1 MECVC
6 GSLIT
11 AFERGDSSQHLTR
24 RLDMKHCALSPLLS
38 RFTTRLQARDC
49 RAVPGCNWWL
59 FGRRLFGALGLL
71 SLCLGLLMAMTV
83 ERQPSLPLHPETE
96 ATPGSVSSSLRGKL
110 GIGTRVNSEKRFVL
124 NADDLKAAM
133 HLLMARKHLQGDSR
147 FLIENN
153 RLRGQV
159 SLRLP
164 IVQAHWYLNLDI
176 ETIDQEG
183 GAHLEKL
190 RIGHLAFSSP
200 MAGWVVRG
208 LMHLP
213 QFSRYRELVTPLLHE
228 VRIME
233 GRLVAMVR
241 WNREILGQLR
251 GVMPLPADRERLP
264 LYRQRL
270 VEVLSDG
277 TQSRYVRLVRLTQ
290 PLFALAHERSQL
302 NRQPIEENRAV
313 LLTLSDY
320 ATGKDWET
328 PDGEPIV
335 PHRKV
340 LLNKRIDTAQHFLG
354 AAVMALSGQGALVEM
369 IGLAKEL
376 HDTHDGSGF
385 SFIDLAADQAGAM
398 LGRYAVRSPE
408 MASHIQT
415 ILRQNGTDDGLL
427 IPQLMDLPESMDSQ
441 TFAARF
447 KNIDSPEYQA
457 MKQEIDSRIRN
468 LPLYRIQ

>member
-1 MECVC
+1 M
-6 GSLIT
+6 
-11 AFERGDSSQHLTR
+11 
-24 RLDMKHCALSPLLS
+24 
-38 RFTTRLQARDC
+38 
-49 RAVPGCNWWL
+49 
-59 FGRRLFGALGLL
+59 
-71 SLCLGLLMAMTV
+71 
-83 ERQPSLPLHPETE
+83 
-96 ATPGSVSSSLRGKL
+96 
-110 GIGTRVNSEKRFVL
+110 
-124 NADDLKAAM
+124 
-133 HLLMARKHLQGDSR
+133 
-147 FLIENN
+147 
-153 RLRGQV
+153 
-159 SLRLP
+159 
-164 IVQAHWYLNLDI
+164 
-176 ETIDQEG
+176 DQEG
-183 GAHLEKL
+183 GAQLEKL

-208 LMHLP
+208 LIQLP
-213 QFSRYRELVTPLLHE
+213 QFSRYRELLTPLLHE
-228 VRIME
+228 VRITE

-264 LYRQRL
+264 IYRQKL

-277 TQSRYVRLVRLTQ
+277 SQSRYVRLVRLTQ
-290 PLFALAHERSQL
+290 PLFALAHERSRL

-328 PDGEPIV
+328 PDGQTTLPR
-335 PHRKV
+335 RKV
-340 LLNKRIDTAQHFLG
+340 LLNKRVDTAQHFLG

-408 MASHIQT
+408 MASRIQT